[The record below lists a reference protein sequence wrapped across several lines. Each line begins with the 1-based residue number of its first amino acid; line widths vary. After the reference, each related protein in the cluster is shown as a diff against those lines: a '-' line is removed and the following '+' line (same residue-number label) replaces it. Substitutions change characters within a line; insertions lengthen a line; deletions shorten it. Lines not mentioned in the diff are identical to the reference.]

1 MPQHLHILERI
12 ESGAFFEAECELAD
26 LSSLLPQEPEAVAW
40 HRLLSH
46 WLEHKREAFWRRKPQ
61 PAAGVQCPAPG
72 PDLPEP
78 ARAQGPEKSG
88 QRLSPGEI
96 ECRKREGMRLYGEG
110 KVAAALALW
119 QQVLAAAPADEETRK
134 LAARAETVLSNQS
147 SR

>member
-12 ESGAFFEAECELAD
+12 ESGAFSEAECELAD
-26 LSSLLPQEPEAVAW
+26 LSSRLPQEPDAVAG

-46 WLEHKREAFWRRKPQ
+46 WLEHKREAFRRRDPQ
-61 PAAGVQCPAPG
+61 PAAGVQCPAPA
-72 PDLPEP
+72 PELQEP
-78 ARAQGPEKSG
+78 ARAQAPETFG
-88 QRLSPGEI
+88 QPLSPQEI
-96 ECRKREGMRLYGEG
+96 EFRKREGMRLYGEG